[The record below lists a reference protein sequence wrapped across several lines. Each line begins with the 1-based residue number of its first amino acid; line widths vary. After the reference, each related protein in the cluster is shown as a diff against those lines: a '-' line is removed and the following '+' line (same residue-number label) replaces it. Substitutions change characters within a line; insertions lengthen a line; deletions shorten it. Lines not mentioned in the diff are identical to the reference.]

1 MFEKI
6 LIATDGSKHSER
18 AAEAGIE
25 MAKLTKGKITAL
37 YIADIGK
44 EYAPIGDMSVSIADE
59 MIESIR
65 NSMKQQGDAATK
77 RVEKMALKAGV
88 PAERRV
94 IEGHPADDIMKLADD
109 AKMDLIVMGSIGV
122 TGLTRFLLGSV
133 AEKVIRNSRV
143 PVLIVYGE

>member
-6 LIATDGSKHSER
+6 LIATDGSKHSEK

-37 YIADIGK
+37 YVADIGK
-44 EYAPIGDMSVSIADE
+44 EYMPIGDMGSNMADQ

-65 NSMKQQGDAATK
+65 NSLKQQGEAATK
-77 RVEKMALKAGV
+77 RVEEMASKAGV
-88 PAERRV
+88 PAEKTV
-94 IEGHPADDIMKLADD
+94 IEGLPADDIMRLADD

-133 AEKVIRNSRV
+133 AEKVVRNSSV